1 MIVSPLEVSY
11 LLSQVALRPELGAI
25 FTELSL
31 PWGAQIVL
39 QPAEEYLAT
48 NGPVRFGDLDR
59 AAASRGEIA
68 LGFQLGEGGLVLNPG
83 RDTDWVLAAGDEVV
97 VLASYAKRD
106 LAGLAAPNGLGA
118 MRSQSHSTQ

>member
-1 MIVSPLEVSY
+1 MSPLVVSY
-11 LLSQVALRPELGAI
+11 LLSQVALRRELGSI
-25 FTELSL
+25 FTELSR

-39 QPAEEYLAT
+39 QPAEDYLTT

-68 LGFQLGEGGLVLNPG
+68 LGFRLTEGGLVLNPE

-97 VLASYAKRD
+97 VLTSYAERD
-106 LAGLAAPNGLGA
+106 LAGLAAPT
-118 MRSQSHSTQ
+118 RR